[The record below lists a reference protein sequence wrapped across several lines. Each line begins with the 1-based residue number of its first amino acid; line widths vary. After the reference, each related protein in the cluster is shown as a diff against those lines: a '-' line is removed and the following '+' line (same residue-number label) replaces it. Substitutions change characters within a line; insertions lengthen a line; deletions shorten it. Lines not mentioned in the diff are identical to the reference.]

1 MEVTQVTFRNVSWG
15 RCEYVSVAL
24 HFVTFHIMT
33 NMKLYGGYAS
43 NVSQR
48 YLGKFQIRFS
58 CTTFCNVSYHDI
70 YNVVRRLR
78 K

>member
-1 MEVTQVTFRNVSWG
+1 MQVTFRNVTWG
-15 RCEYVSVAL
+15 RCKYVSVAL

-48 YLGKFQIRFS
+48 FKYVSVALHFV
-58 CTTFCNVSYHDI
+58 TFHNMTNINLYGGYASNVSQ
-70 YNVVRRLR
+70 R
-78 K
+78 